1 MKLNTGQAHSTIQL
15 LLTDKEI
22 VKKIGK
28 PLAKKMLTASKKEYT
43 AERKAGIMSIATQT
57 PLQTN
62 ILAYLDGIQGYK
74 PEFI

>member
-28 PLAKKMLTASKKEYT
+28 PLAKKMLTASEKEYK
-43 AERKAGIMSIATQT
+43 AERKGGIMSIAAMT

-62 ILAYLDGIQGYK
+62 ILAYLDGIRGFK